1 MNTGRICFTPL
12 RVLNNYVHHYNL
24 CKQFHG
30 SVQAFFSWITC
41 PFKNFWWTW
50 IKCWIHWIKM
60 TRFNCISKWR
70 WWLWSMIK
78 WSLFRNTFRQTIEL
92 DRQSNYMQSNYRPQA
107 SQSLFRIEFTQLR
120 WTHQRYTAR
129 NYFCT
134 NNIIIFM
141 CITKHRHALRN
152 QI

>member
-24 CKQFHG
+24 CTQFHG

-92 DRQSNYMQSNYRPQA
+92 DRQSNYRPQA